1 MHKPA
6 KLGANADAWIV
17 GCSAPTMGE
26 HDSQTRRSAV
36 ARILCAQCARV
47 CVMRCVAM
55 EGLGYLEEEGVR
67 SPAGG
72 LPVLTAVRR
81 L

>member
-6 KLGANADAWIV
+6 KLGANADVRIV

-26 HDSQTRRSAV
+26 HDSQNTPLASSPCCRPNCCSLV
-36 ARILCAQCARV
+36 V
-47 CVMRCVAM
+47 CVFAM
-55 EGLGYLEEEGVR
+55 DGLGYLEEEGVGP
-67 SPAGG
+67 PAGG
-72 LPVLTAVRR
+72 SPVLTAVRR